1 MKIYE
6 TAVKNPVGTSLIFIG
21 LVLIGLMF
29 YQQLPIDL
37 YPEVEVNMV
46 SVMTSYPG
54 AGSDDIEANV
64 TRPLE
69 NALNSTE
76 NIKEISSVSKDG
88 VSVIMLEFEW
98 GADMNMVMNDVRD
111 KVDLVSGTLPDGT
124 NDPMIMKFSSDMAPV
139 LILSATARESSD
151 ALYKILDEQIVAPLN
166 RVQGVGTVSLSGA
179 PQREVQVNVIP
190 AKLEAY
196 NISLEQIARVI
207 AAENVNVPAGDFDIG
222 SQTYMLR
229 LEGEINESRELNNIV
244 VGSNSGQ
251 AVYLKDVATVNDT
264 VQSRI
269 MESYTNGERGATIMV
284 QKQTGANSVAIVD
297 AIEKQ
302 LPELMKTLPPDV
314 EIVTVMDTSDNIK
327 TSINSLLETILI
339 ALIIVGIV
347 VLFFLGRWRATIIIM
362 VSIPISLIGSF
373 IYLYLT
379 GNTLNIVTLASLSI
393 AIGMVVDDAIV
404 VLENITKHIER
415 GSRPRQAAIYGTEE
429 VSLSVIASTLTIIA
443 VFLPMTMVGGLAGA
457 LIKQLGWMVT
467 IIMSLSLVIAL
478 TLTPM
483 MSAKMMRSSKDKKY
497 SKFDKWYNKNI
508 LPLLD
513 KLDSAYSKLVNK
525 VTRKRGL
532 TLGVVVGVFIVGVG
546 ITAVT
551 LKTEFIS
558 ASDNNTI
565 MMTVEMPTGT
575 RMELTRET
583 GHKIT
588 RLMKEKYSEIEISS
602 FTVGQADTDNLL
614 GSLQENGSN
623 IMNFNIRTKKAKF
636 RNKTI
641 FDISDEL
648 RTDLAAMPEIS
659 KYVVTPGGITGI
671 IGSSNISVDIYGYDL
686 AETDQLAAQM
696 KTKLE
701 GIEGLRDI
709 TISRKDYRA
718 EYRIEFDREK
728 LSLNGLNM
736 ATAGGAVRNS
746 INGLTM
752 SQFREDG
759 EEYDIRVRFYEEHRQ
774 TIEDIENI
782 LIYNPMGVG
791 IRIRDLGKVV
801 ESSSLPQ
808 IDRQNRERIVSVTGS
823 TYKRALSD
831 ISTDVSSAI
840 STLDIPSGTHV
851 AISGSTEDQQEAFSD
866 LGLLLLI
873 VSLLVYIVL
882 ASQFE
887 SLTYPFIIIMSIPF
901 AFIGALLLLSATGK
915 PLGIMGLIGLIM
927 LVGMVVK
934 NGIVLVD
941 YINLNRERGMSII
954 TAVVNAAKSRLRPVL
969 MTTLTTI
976 LAMIPL
982 AIGTGQGSELWQQ
995 LGLTIIGGMTFS
1007 TIVTLIL
1014 IPALYSVFGGNGV
1027 KRERK
1032 KHYEKISRY
1041 NQTLTRIKTK
1051 NNESS
1056 NDYIRPS
1063 AL

>member
-6 TAVKNPVGTSLIFIG
+6 TAVKNPVGTSLVSIG

-29 YQQLPIDL
+29 YQQLPVDL
-37 YPEVEVNMV
+37 FPEIELNMV

-54 AGSDDIEANV
+54 AGPDDIESNV

-69 NALNSTE
+69 NVLNSTE
-76 NIKEISSVSKDG
+76 NLEEISSVSKDN

-98 GADMNMVMNDVRD
+98 GSDMNAIMNDVRD
-111 KVDLVSGTLPDGT
+111 KVDLVSGALPDGT
-124 NDPMIMKFSSDMAPV
+124 NDPMIIKFSSDMAPV
-139 LILSATARESSD
+139 MILSATARESSD

-166 RVQGVGTVSLSGA
+166 RIQGVGTVALSGA

-207 AAENVNVPAGDFDIG
+207 AAENLNVPAGDLDIG

-229 LEGEINESRELNNIV
+229 LEGEIEESRELNNIV
-244 VGSNSGQ
+244 VGSSLGQ
-251 AVYLKDVATVNDT
+251 TIYLKDVATVNDT

-269 MESYTNGERGATIMV
+269 MESYTNGERGATIMI

-297 AIEKQ
+297 AIAKQ
-302 LPELMKTLPPDV
+302 LPELMKTLPPDI
-314 EIVTVMDTSDNIK
+314 EIVTVMDSSENIK
-327 TSINSLLETILI
+327 TSINSLLETIII
-339 ALIIVGIV
+339 ALIIVGFV

-362 VSIPISLIGSF
+362 VTIPISLIGSF

-379 GNTLNIVTLASLSI
+379 GNTINIISLASLSI

-443 VFLPMTMVGGLAGA
+443 VFLPMTMISGLSGA
-457 LIKQLGWMVT
+457 LFNQLGWMVT
-467 IIMSLSLVIAL
+467 IIMALSLVTAL

-483 MSAKMMRSSKDKKY
+483 MGAKMMRLNKDTKY
-497 SKFDKWYNKNI
+497 SRFDKWYNKNI

-525 VTRKRGL
+525 ATRKRSL
-532 TLGVVVGVFIVGVG
+532 TLGVIIVVFIVGVG

-558 ASDNNTI
+558 PSDNNAIT
-565 MMTVEMPTGT
+565 MSVEMPTGT
-575 RMELTRET
+575 RMELARET

-588 RLMKEKYSEIEISS
+588 KLIQEKYPEVEIST
-602 FTVGQADTDNLL
+602 FTVGLADEDNLF
-614 GSLQENGSN
+614 GSLRDNGSN
-623 IMNFNIRTKKAKF
+623 IMNFNIRTKEAKF

-671 IGSSNISVDIYGYDL
+671 IGASNISVDIYGHDL

-696 KTKLE
+696 KTELE
-701 GIEGLRDI
+701 GIEGLRDV
-709 TISRKDYRA
+709 TISRKDYRI

-728 LSLNGLNM
+728 LSLNGLNI

-746 INGLTM
+746 INGLTT
-752 SQFREDG
+752 SYFREEG
-759 EEYDIRVRFYEEHRQ
+759 EEYDIRVRFDEEHRQ

-782 LIYNPMGVG
+782 VIYNPMGVG
-791 IRIRDLGKVV
+791 IRVRDVGRV
-801 ESSSLPQ
+801 EENSSLPQ
-808 IDRQNRERIVSVTGS
+808 IDRKDRQRIVTVQGTI
-823 TYKRALSD
+823 YKRALSE
-831 ISTDVSSAI
+831 IVKDVNV
-840 STLDIPSGTHV
+840 TLASLDVPSGV
-851 AISGSTEDQQEAFSD
+851 QVEISGSLEDQQDAFSD
-866 LGLLLLI
+866 LGLLLII
-873 VSLLVYIVL
+873 VFLLVYIVL

-901 AFIGALLLLSATGK
+901 AFIGALLLLSSTGS
-915 PLGIMGLIGLIM
+915 PLGIMGFIGLIM
-927 LVGMVVK
+927 LVGIVVK

-1014 IPALYSVFGGNGV
+1014 VPTLYSIFGGNGV
-1027 KRERK
+1027 KRRRRK
-1032 KHYEKISRY
+1032 HREEIH
-1041 NQTLTRIKTK
+1041 NQIGQGETTTYLKGAK
-1051 NNESS
+1051 
-1056 NDYIRPS
+1056 
-1063 AL
+1063 A